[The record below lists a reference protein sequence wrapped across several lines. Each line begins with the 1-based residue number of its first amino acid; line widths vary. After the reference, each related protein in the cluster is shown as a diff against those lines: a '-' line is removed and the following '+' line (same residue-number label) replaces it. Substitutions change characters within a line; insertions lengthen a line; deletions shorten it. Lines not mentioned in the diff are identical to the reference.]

1 MKYAN
6 HTNNNWF
13 KISIVRHNLGFLDHP
28 SLLSQFWVLIVSL
41 ANTFLRET
49 TQDTITLF
57 VILSCRKILISNC
70 VRDHSSIIIIMRCS
84 VIIFLSFCFSI
95 IAQYVLWKM
104 ILWFMQRLIYF
115 ELYEKHWYIYEYGC
129 RLIICKVM
137 YVMH

>member
-6 HTNNNWF
+6 HAINNWF
-13 KISIVRHNLGFLDHP
+13 KLSIVRHTIGFLDHP
-28 SLLSQFWVLIVSL
+28 SLLTQFWVLMVSL

-70 VRDHSSIIIIMRCS
+70 VRDDSSIIIIMRCS

>member
-6 HTNNNWF
+6 HTSNNWF
-13 KISIVRHNLGFLDHP
+13 KLSIVRHNVWFLDHP
-28 SLLSQFWVLIVSL
+28 SLLSQFWVLMVSL

-115 ELYEKHWYIYEYGC
+115 QLYFEHWYIYEYGC